1 MPQNRLESHI
11 FPRMGSLEGNFILQ
25 RRRERSCKYLAL
37 LGSTHQLWGLGPRRQ
52 LMNGNMI
59 HLLCEVKEFWS
70 QAGRREGWASQEH
83 APTSTKAEKTALGT
97 TSINFIFLEASD
109 RKRAREREG
118 RRETER
124 SVSRAISWNT
134 ASQKHGEII
143 SPFDTV
149 TFCTGWRMS
158 PLRVCCSPP
167 LPQVAPGLG
176 LLLESSG
183 ETKKSMKPEDSA
195 VQRAGRDTWRRRVG
209 RDQESPVQKRLLT
222 FYSVLWRLPL
232 NVVFLCWGSI
242 SAW

>member
-11 FPRMGSLEGNFILQ
+11 FPRVGSWEGNFILQ

-118 RRETER
+118 RRETEVWAEPSAGTRPHR
-124 SVSRAISWNT
+124 SVERSFHLLT
-134 ASQKHGEII
+134 Q
-143 SPFDTV
+143 SP
-149 TFCTGWRMS
+149 
-158 PLRVCCSPP
+158 
-167 LPQVAPGLG
+167 
-176 LLLESSG
+176 
-183 ETKKSMKPEDSA
+183 SA
-195 VQRAGRDTWRRRVG
+195 RAGG
-209 RDQESPVQKRLLT
+209 CRL
-222 FYSVLWRLPL
+222 
-232 NVVFLCWGSI
+232 
-242 SAW
+242 